1 MKEKISI
8 NELADQL
15 GVSPMTAYHIVWQKK
30 VEATKDA
37 NGRWEIAADSVKK
50 YIAGKSK

>member
-15 GVSPMTAYHIVWQKK
+15 GVSLMTAYHLVWEHKI
-30 VEATKDA
+30 EASKDA
-37 NGRWEIAADSVKK
+37 NGRWEITADSVKK
-50 YIAGKSK
+50 YVAGKSK